1 MAYPEPTSPGG
12 MSSRRLTNRNT
23 NRYSVTALF
32 SMAAEQD
39 VEVEDE
45 LARAQKR
52 LRDLKGKI
60 SAQSKKN
67 FVLER
72 DVRYLDSRIALLI
85 QNRMAADEQRE
96 VERTLED
103 VDPTEGHYPDDRKLQ
118 QYSNLFFLLQSE
130 PRHIAALCRLVSLSE
145 IDTLLQTVMFTLY
158 GNQYESR
165 EEHLLLTMFQSVLS
179 AQFETATDFG
189 SLLRANTPVSR
200 MMTTYT
206 RRGPGQTYLKSV
218 LAERINSLIEH
229 KDLNLEIN
237 PVKVYEQLVN
247 QIEEETG
254 QLPPNLPRGV
264 PPEVA
269 AENPDVQAFIAP
281 RLTMLMEIANSFL
294 LTIIDSME
302 SVPYGIRW
310 ICKQIR
316 SLTRRKY
323 PDATDYAICSLIG
336 GFFFLRFINP
346 AIVTPQAYMLVDGVP
361 AKHPRRTLTLIAKM
375 LQNLANKPSYAKEAY
390 MITLNPFVE
399 NNKAR
404 INQFLNNLC
413 EVGDFYDT
421 LEMDQYMALSKKD
434 LVIHISLNELYNTH
448 SLILQHIETLSPN
461 DKQHLRI
468 LTDELGAAPAQ
479 VPRKENRSIELNL
492 YSRWETPVQDIQSA
506 LMDSVSSSDMLYM
519 ETKSIFV
526 QLIRSIP
533 HAAEKRPYNLAAI
546 AERAATTKDPTL
558 VRKGIK
564 VKEMLREL
572 EELKIIEHSDGFKLM
587 QDEVA
592 AELVHLGNLRE
603 KVVLETKSLDAV
615 YKTICD
621 HNNYLR
627 SQLEQYKAYLQNV
640 RMNASKD
647 KGSTTGVGVV
657 SVGGKEK
664 KPTKAV
670 VLGPYRFTHAQLE
683 KEGIIVESNVPDNRR
698 PNIYFNITSP
708 TPGTFIIALHY
719 KGREKAILEMDLKID
734 DLLEKQK
741 DNKHLLDLE
750 YVQLNVPKVLG
761 LLKKVFAKRGS
772 HAQFFLSFPSPG
784 DLHVMVAFV
793 VFILSF
799 LYTATLARRLATPLP
814 SVSLPLQLLPRAIQ
828 PVNNVSTYSGIT
840 PLSPSSG
847 IYYAVAEIGGLYFRL
862 ALDTGSSDLCYPL
875 QRQSP
880 TFKSVNNNQTLFSAA
895 YADKTAVRGF
905 VATETVRLAPNIT
918 VQSQALAIAT
928 DCNLTLS
935 DQVSGILGLGFPR
948 LSGISVSNST
958 PFFPTLAQQGV
969 LEYPLF
975 GLSLAGSENG
985 SLSLGA
991 IDSHIVTNVSRIGWN
1006 PVVEFSP
1013 LGTESNTS
1021 SYLHWAIPMGQ
1032 FAINTTR
1039 LTPIPTY
1046 PKNTGNTSLAL
1057 FDVGASG
1064 IFGPYQD
1071 VSRIFASIDGS
1082 RLVNEGLWAV
1092 PCDTT
1097 VPLIFTFGS
1106 QEYRMDPTDYLI
1118 GPASGNPE
1126 ICLSWPMAARP
1137 SGDGIDWQFGTPFMR
1152 TVYSIFSYGINTKES
1167 PHIGL
1172 YPLKNPNEHLTAAN
1186 VSAYL
1191 SSMSLAVP
1199 TTLPNSL
1206 IPTPSISTPGYG
1218 FNASVAAPTGGVVSS
1233 ALATST
1239 YSAIFGERKSAIV
1252 TSLPMV
1258 SLVPT
1263 LSPVITTDAHGSV
1276 TTSTSTVRPSFILGL
1291 PNQSGARDLHATAVS
1306 HIVSILLLAG
1316 LLAL

>member
-1 MAYPEPTSPGG
+1 MSFEPTSPNS
-12 MSSRRLTNRNT
+12 MSRRITNRNT
-23 NRYSVTALF
+23 VNDRRSVNAFF
-32 SMAAEQD
+32 SIAAEQD

-52 LRDLKGKI
+52 LRDLKAKI

-85 QNRMAADEQRE
+85 QNRMALDEQRE
-96 VERTLED
+96 VERTLEE
-103 VDPTEGHYPDDRKLQ
+103 VDPTEGHFPDDRKLQ

-179 AQFETATDFG
+179 AQFETATEFG

-206 RRGPGQTYLKSV
+206 RRGPGQSYLKSV

-237 PVKVYEQLVN
+237 PVKVYEQMVN

-254 QLPPNLPRGV
+254 SLPANLPRGV
-264 PPEVA
+264 APEIA
-269 AENPDVQAFIAP
+269 AENPDVQAIIAP

-294 LTIIDSME
+294 VTIIESME

-323 PDATDYAICSLIG
+323 PEATDYAICSLIG

-375 LQNLANKPSYAKEAY
+375 LQNLANKPSYSKEIY
-390 MITLNPFVE
+390 MMSLNPFVE

-413 EVGDFYDT
+413 EVGDFYES

-434 LVIHISLNELYNTH
+434 LMIHITLNELYNTH

-461 DKQHLRI
+461 DKHHLRI
-468 LTDELGAAPAQ
+468 LTDELGAAPSQ
-479 VPRKENRSIELNL
+479 VPRKENRTIELAL
-492 YSRWETPVQDIQSA
+492 YSRWETPVQDLQTA

-526 QLIRSIP
+526 QLVRSLP
-533 HAAEKRPYNLAAI
+533 NVVDKRPYNLAAI
-546 AERAATTKDPTL
+546 ADRAATTKDAVL

-572 EELKIIEHSDGFKLM
+572 EELKVVDRVDGYKLM
-587 QDEVA
+587 QEEVA

-603 KVVLETKSLDAV
+603 KVVQEIKSLEAV

-621 HNNYLR
+621 HNNYMR

-640 RMNASKD
+640 RLTASKD

-657 SVGGKEK
+657 TVGGKELK

-670 VLGPYRFTHAQLE
+670 ALGPYRFTHAQLE

-750 YVQLNVPKVLG
+750 YVQLNVPKVLS
-761 LLKKVFAKRGS
+761 LLKKVFAKR
-772 HAQFFLSFPSPG
+772 
-784 DLHVMVAFV
+784 
-793 VFILSF
+793 
-799 LYTATLARRLATPLP
+799 
-814 SVSLPLQLLPRAIQ
+814 
-828 PVNNVSTYSGIT
+828 
-840 PLSPSSG
+840 
-847 IYYAVAEIGGLYFRL
+847 
-862 ALDTGSSDLCYPL
+862 
-875 QRQSP
+875 
-880 TFKSVNNNQTLFSAA
+880 
-895 YADKTAVRGF
+895 
-905 VATETVRLAPNIT
+905 
-918 VQSQALAIAT
+918 
-928 DCNLTLS
+928 
-935 DQVSGILGLGFPR
+935 
-948 LSGISVSNST
+948 
-958 PFFPTLAQQGV
+958 
-969 LEYPLF
+969 
-975 GLSLAGSENG
+975 
-985 SLSLGA
+985 
-991 IDSHIVTNVSRIGWN
+991 
-1006 PVVEFSP
+1006 
-1013 LGTESNTS
+1013 
-1021 SYLHWAIPMGQ
+1021 
-1032 FAINTTR
+1032 
-1039 LTPIPTY
+1039 
-1046 PKNTGNTSLAL
+1046 
-1057 FDVGASG
+1057 
-1064 IFGPYQD
+1064 
-1071 VSRIFASIDGS
+1071 
-1082 RLVNEGLWAV
+1082 
-1092 PCDTT
+1092 
-1097 VPLIFTFGS
+1097 
-1106 QEYRMDPTDYLI
+1106 
-1118 GPASGNPE
+1118 
-1126 ICLSWPMAARP
+1126 
-1137 SGDGIDWQFGTPFMR
+1137 
-1152 TVYSIFSYGINTKES
+1152 
-1167 PHIGL
+1167 
-1172 YPLKNPNEHLTAAN
+1172 
-1186 VSAYL
+1186 
-1191 SSMSLAVP
+1191 
-1199 TTLPNSL
+1199 
-1206 IPTPSISTPGYG
+1206 
-1218 FNASVAAPTGGVVSS
+1218 
-1233 ALATST
+1233 
-1239 YSAIFGERKSAIV
+1239 
-1252 TSLPMV
+1252 
-1258 SLVPT
+1258 
-1263 LSPVITTDAHGSV
+1263 
-1276 TTSTSTVRPSFILGL
+1276 
-1291 PNQSGARDLHATAVS
+1291 
-1306 HIVSILLLAG
+1306 
-1316 LLAL
+1316 